1 MNVIPLSA
9 GNSGQKLKFYIN
21 RNKRLKKCLEQE
33 NEPPKKAVI
42 LQTLTSITLIS
53 MKTKI
58 YLRTLLIAFVSI
70 FGLIACLNEDEP
82 KDITKEVTMYVSSET
97 GIMYDLFDSEGEFP
111 IECML
116 VKEQGEDEY
125 RPLAF
130 CGIQG
135 FEYEKGYEYDL
146 HVNKTTLANPPA
158 DGSIYKYQ
166 LVRVVEKRQVGN
178 PNEAE

>member
-1 MNVIPLSA
+1 MPYLLVKRLLLI
-9 GNSGQKLKFYIN
+9 IRN
-21 RNKRLKKCLEQE
+21 RNLWLILKK
-33 NEPPKKAVI
+33 I
-42 LQTLTSITLIS
+42 LVTSRDNGLTPFPVKPLTSITLIS
-53 MKTKI
+53 MRTKI
-58 YLRTLLIAFVSI
+58 YLVTLLIAFVTI
-70 FGLIACLNEDEP
+70 FGLTACMNEDEP

-146 HVNKTTLANPPA
+146 RVNKTTLANPPA

>member
-1 MNVIPLSA
+1 
-9 GNSGQKLKFYIN
+9 
-21 RNKRLKKCLEQE
+21 
-33 NEPPKKAVI
+33 
-42 LQTLTSITLIS
+42 

-116 VKEQGEDEY
+116 VKEQREDKY

-130 CGIQG
+130 SGIQG

-146 HVNKTTLANPPA
+146 RVNKTTLENPPA

-166 LVRVVEKRQVGN
+166 LVRIVEKRQVGS
-178 PNEAE
+178 PKEAE

>member
-1 MNVIPLSA
+1 MPYLLVKRLLLI
-9 GNSGQKLKFYIN
+9 IRN
-21 RNKRLKKCLEQE
+21 RNLWLILKK
-33 NEPPKKAVI
+33 I
-42 LQTLTSITLIS
+42 LVTSRDNGLTPFPAKPLTSITLIS
-53 MKTKI
+53 MRTKI
-58 YLRTLLIAFVSI
+58 YLVTLLIAFVTI
-70 FGLIACLNEDEP
+70 FGLTACMNEDEP

-146 HVNKTTLANPPA
+146 RVNKTTLANPPA